1 MDLSYSPEE
10 LVFRDQVRSWLEANL
25 PRDIRDK
32 VVGYHGLSKEDIVRW
47 HRILA
52 AQGWSVPHWP
62 VEWGG
67 TGWNITQRYL
77 YDEQF
82 GLAGAP
88 LGVLVMMA
96 ALPVGANALIFAQR
110 YDTLLAETTAAIV
123 LSTFAFALTAPLWL
137 ALLAR
142 LGHLAP
148 G

>member
-1 MDLSYSPEE
+1 VLIGASLASYGIGG
-10 LVFRDQVRSWLEANL
+10 QVRGAVRLTLLKLLVL
-25 PRDIRDK
+25 PALVL
-32 VVGYHGLSKEDIVRW
+32 VVAHF
-47 HRILA
+47 A
-52 AQGWSVPHWP
+52 
-62 VEWGG
+62 
-67 TGWNITQRYL
+67 
-77 YDEQF
+77 F